1 MNLDPSIDQL
11 LSEAVQA
18 VPEELRQD
26 VRNWIGR
33 AQSGELTEVTRELQR
48 ETDEALQAFDE
59 AVKQVEQ
66 KLQE

>member
-11 LSEAVQA
+11 LSEALQT